1 MAATPVLIPVEE
13 YLGTSY
19 HPDCDYIDGH
29 VVERNMGERPHAR
42 LQAFFVAY
50 LRQHDEDWHID
61 VLPEQRL
68 QINPTRYRI
77 PDVMATSLEGPDELI
92 VRTAPLLCI
101 EIFSSEDRL
110 RSIQQRASDYA
121 SIGVR
126 STWAIDPWKRVA
138 HLAGTDGLLHPEAE
152 QLHVE
157 GTGIAIPVPAVFAEL
172 TRLEKRFAAR

>member
-13 YLGTSY
+13 YLNTSY
-19 HPDCDYIDGH
+19 HPDCDYIDGQ
-29 VVERNMGERPHAR
+29 VLERNMGEKPHAR
-42 LQAFFVAY
+42 LQRFFILY
-50 LRQHDEDWHID
+50 LAQHEDQWQID
-61 VLPEQRL
+61 ILPEQRL
-68 QINPTRYRI
+68 QITPTRYRI
-77 PDVMATSLEGPDELI
+77 PDVMATSLGGPDELV

-138 HLAGTDGLLHPEAE
+138 YLAGTDGVLHPAAE
-152 QLHVE
+152 QLRVS
-157 GTGIAIPVPAVFAEL
+157 GTEIAIPVPAVFAEL